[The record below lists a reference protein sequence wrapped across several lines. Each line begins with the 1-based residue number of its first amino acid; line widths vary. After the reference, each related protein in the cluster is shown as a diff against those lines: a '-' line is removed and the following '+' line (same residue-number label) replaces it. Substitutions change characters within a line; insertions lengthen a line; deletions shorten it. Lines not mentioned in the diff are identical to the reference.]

1 LVIDVASKPNIELDS
16 DLASRCG
23 FQRLT
28 MERWAGQVVQDLLK
42 KSPPATIW
50 RGTNAKMGRI
60 GTFFPHG
67 MLDGT
72 IKKVTGLDVVEQM
85 VRK

>member
-1 LVIDVASKPNIELDS
+1 
-16 DLASRCG
+16 
-23 FQRLT
+23 
-28 MERWAGQVVQDLLK
+28 MQDLLK
-42 KSPPATIW
+42 KTPPATIW

-60 GTFFPHG
+60 GTFFPHR

-72 IKKVTGLDVVEQM
+72 MKKLTGLDVVEQM

>member
-1 LVIDVASKPNIELDS
+1 VQCYLNHNIYPSFDKAKFEIN
-16 DLASRCG
+16 
-23 FQRLT
+23 
-28 MERWAGQVVQDLLK
+28 RWAGQVVQDLLK
-42 KSPPATIW
+42 KTPPATIW

-67 MLDGT
+67 ILDGT
-72 IKKVTGLDVVEQM
+72 IKKMTGLDVVEQM

>member
-1 LVIDVASKPNIELDS
+1 MQCYLKHNIYPSFDKANFEIN
-16 DLASRCG
+16 
-23 FQRLT
+23 
-28 MERWAGQVVQDLLK
+28 RWAAQVVQDLLK
-42 KSPPATIW
+42 KTPPATIW

-72 IKKVTGLDVVEQM
+72 IKKMTGLDVVEQM

>member
-1 LVIDVASKPNIELDS
+1 
-16 DLASRCG
+16 
-23 FQRLT
+23 
-28 MERWAGQVVQDLLK
+28 VQDLLK
-42 KSPPATIW
+42 KTPPLTVW

-72 IKKVTGLDVVEQM
+72 MKKMTGLDIVEQK

>member
-1 LVIDVASKPNIELDS
+1 LENTVSTPVLLSLLDNANS
-16 DLASRCG
+16 
-23 FQRLT
+23 
-28 MERWAGQVVQDLLK
+28 EINRWAGQVVQDLLK
-42 KSPPATIW
+42 KTPPATIW

-72 IKKVTGLDVVEQM
+72 MKKLTGLDVVEQM

>member
-1 LVIDVASKPNIELDS
+1 LGGLDVFPTFIIQTNI
-16 DLASRCG
+16 C
-23 FQRLT
+23 FH
-28 MERWAGQVVQDLLK
+28 RWAEQVVHDLLK
-42 KSPPATIW
+42 KTPPGTIW
-50 RGTNAKMGRI
+50 RGTNAKMGRV

-72 IKKVTGLDVVEQM
+72 IKKMTGLDIVEQK

>member
-1 LVIDVASKPNIELDS
+1 
-16 DLASRCG
+16 
-23 FQRLT
+23 
-28 MERWAGQVVQDLLK
+28 MQDLLK
-42 KSPPATIW
+42 KIPPATIW

-60 GTFFPHG
+60 GTIFPHG

-72 IKKVTGLDVVEQM
+72 IKKMTGLDVVEQM

>member
-1 LVIDVASKPNIELDS
+1 
-16 DLASRCG
+16 
-23 FQRLT
+23 
-28 MERWAGQVVQDLLK
+28 VQDLLK
-42 KSPPATIW
+42 KTPPATIW

-72 IKKVTGLDVVEQM
+72 MKKLTGHDVVEQV

>member
-1 LVIDVASKPNIELDS
+1 L
-16 DLASRCG
+16 
-23 FQRLT
+23 
-28 MERWAGQVVQDLLK
+28 AGQVVQDLLK
-42 KSPPATIW
+42 KTPPATIW
-50 RGTNAKMGRI
+50 RGTNAKIGRI

-72 IKKVTGLDVVEQM
+72 MKKLTGHDVVQQV